1 MNFIISANTDIGI
14 SKTTNQD
21 SLTVKHLT
29 TPLGTMVFALMCD
42 GMGGLDKGEVA
53 SATVIRAFD
62 EWVHN
67 QLPQLCNAP
76 LEDAVEEAPAAEET
90 AEAVTDAMAEL
101 YPETVQPAEEAV
113 EAPYTRR
120 RKADEE

>member
-1 MNFIISANTDIGI
+1 MPDAD
-14 SKTTNQD
+14 QD
-21 SLTVKHLT
+21 AIFYQ
-29 TPLGTMVFALMCD
+29 PA
-42 GMGGLDKGEVA
+42 A
-53 SATVIRAFD
+53 A
-62 EWVHN
+62 
-67 QLPQLCNAP
+67 AP

-113 EAPYTRR
+113 EATYTRR